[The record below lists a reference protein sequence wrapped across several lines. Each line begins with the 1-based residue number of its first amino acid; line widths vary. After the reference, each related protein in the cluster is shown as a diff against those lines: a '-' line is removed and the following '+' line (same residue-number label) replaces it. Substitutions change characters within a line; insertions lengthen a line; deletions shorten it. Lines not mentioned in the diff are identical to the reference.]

1 MKTLN
6 SKLMILLAAFS
17 LFAVG
22 CGSGNSFET
31 LSDSSGTGT
40 TPDGG
45 IIVAPDNGNGNNGSG
60 AYTNQAAFTPVSFTE
75 FASYV
80 AVHPLNNPTNHK
92 VTVTLTQIEE
102 KRYAGTVKI
111 SYTDAGQNYEATFS
125 SGSGRNVKYYDLKD
139 SNTLE
144 SNFNYWYV
152 AGGKS
157 VFSGY
162 FQDAYGAVIL
172 IVDNMVNQGD
182 GQGGGYVTGSI
193 YYKNFAQS
201 YATQSPYRKCWFIY
215 NGPYDCRAGAVSNK
229 SSLVPGDGYRKLG
242 TFTGLSLSA
251 AFK

>member
-17 LFAVG
+17 LIGVG
-22 CGSGNSFET
+22 CGSSNSFET
-31 LSDSSGTGT
+31 LSDSGTGT
-40 TPDGG
+40 VPDGG
-45 IIVAPDNGNGNNGSG
+45 IIVAPDNGGNTGSG
-60 AYTNQAAFTPVSFTE
+60 TYTNQAAFTPVSFTE
-75 FASYV
+75 FSNYV
-80 AVHPLNNPTNHK
+80 AVHALNNPSNYK
-92 VTVTLTQIEE
+92 VTVNLTQIEE

-125 SGSGRNVKYYDLKD
+125 AGSGRNVKYYDLKD
-139 SNTLE
+139 SGTLE
-144 SNFNYWYV
+144 ANFNYWYV
-152 AGGKS
+152 SGGKS

-162 FQDAYGAVIL
+162 FQDAYGSIIL
-172 IVDNMVNQGD
+172 IVDNAVNQGD